1 MAQFIASAS
10 VAAQIS
16 NSVEP
21 GSTFR
26 SLKNRL
32 QARFSTVRS
41 SHLTEAIATGLGF
54 NTNAALRAALAGPQ
68 AWVLEHKKLDTMAF
82 HRRLVELGYPL
93 QPDFTLGSLA
103 PLPKPP
109 AHFLDWLDQLRELE
123 KSPDG
128 RGDRKSALHKQ
139 CANEFARTFGLGYP
153 EKEDEKRVFKRWSI
167 GVDHTACLPGWGEKI
182 NSQRGGAVDFP
193 GSDHRRRFYE
203 SLLLT
208 NGKVVEYQRAMV
220 SMPYVNAMGMPGN
233 LEEASH
239 LAGRI
244 GWTCTVLSEW
254 SWYAPGS
261 TMLVLFKRS
270 TPHPVMLQ
278 AWEHSFKRWLLE
290 NRSTLSKSAGATRK
304 MVMADII
311 DCQHLPLDLRDFAD
325 CRDRYL
331 KEFAPHLY
339 YGRNEGM
346 TTVFSRLMES
356 WAQQLLSSREAPD
369 RPSLPE
375 WTAS

>member
-10 VAAQIS
+10 VAAQVS
-16 NSVEP
+16 NAVES
-21 GSTFR
+21 GSTLR

-41 SHLTEAIATGLGF
+41 SHLSEAIAAGLGF
-54 NTNAALRAALAGPQ
+54 STNAALRAALAGPQ
-68 AWVLEHKKLDTMAF
+68 TWMLEHKKIDTMVF

-93 QPDFTLGSLA
+93 QSDFTLGPLA
-103 PLPKPP
+103 ASPKPP

-123 KSPDG
+123 KAPSG
-128 RGDRKSALHKQ
+128 RGGRISALRKQ
-139 CANEFARTFGLGYP
+139 CANEFARTFELGYP
-153 EKEDEKRVFKRWSI
+153 EKEDDKRVFKRWSI
-167 GVDHTACLPGWGEKI
+167 GVDHTASLPGWGEKI
-182 NSQRGGAVDFP
+182 NCQRGGAVEFP

-203 SLLLT
+203 SLPLT

-220 SMPYVNAMGMPGN
+220 SMPYVDAMDMPLS

-270 TPHPVMLQ
+270 TPHSTMLQ
-278 AWEHSFKRWLLE
+278 TWERSFKRWLLE
-290 NRSTLSKSAGATRK
+290 NRSTLSRSAGATRK

-311 DCQHLPLDLRDFAD
+311 DCQHLPLDLRDFED
-325 CRDRYL
+325 CRERYL

-339 YGRNEGM
+339 YGRNQGM
-346 TTVFSRLMES
+346 TAVFNRLMES
-356 WAQQLLSSREAPD
+356 WTQQLLSSQEA
-369 RPSLPE
+369 
-375 WTAS
+375 AIK